1 MYKHLPPLKALRV
14 FEAVARNMSFSQA
27 AQELFVTQSAVSH
40 QVRQLEQFLGKKLF
54 IRQGKILS
62 LSSAGQLYFPT
73 VQRIFSSLDAVSA
86 KTMGQ
91 SAGITRLAVYS
102 SFALKWLVPK
112 LPEFRKQ
119 HPEIDLRLNMVTAA
133 DIDLDLLG
141 VDCGISVSC
150 DNPAYHFNHLR
161 SEEWFP
167 ICSPELYD
175 SFSQLPF
182 HEAILSYALLEGEH
196 QNQQN
201 DWERL
206 FNKLGLS
213 PGKDQAIHFFSH
225 SILLQQAAIE
235 GQGLA
240 LSTEI
245 LARNDIEA
253 GRLVQI
259 PLKFQQAADIS
270 TNFYFCCA
278 LERKNDIAIM
288 ALQAWLKSEF
298 AQEEKPF

>member
-14 FEAVARNMSFSQA
+14 FEAAARNMSFSLA

-40 QVRQLEQFLGKKLF
+40 QIRQLEQFLGKKLF

-62 LSSAGQLYFPT
+62 LSSAGRHYFPT
-73 VQRIFSSLDAVSA
+73 VQRIFCSLDAISA

-91 SAGITRLAVYS
+91 LSGITRLAVYS

-112 LPEFRKQ
+112 LPEFRKL
-119 HPEIDLRLNMVTAA
+119 HPEIDLRLTMVTEA
-133 DIDLDLLG
+133 DVDLDLLG
-141 VDCGISVSC
+141 VDCGISIRC

-161 SEEWFP
+161 SEQWFP
-167 ICSPELYD
+167 VCSPDLYD

-182 HEAILSYALLEGEH
+182 HEAILRYPLLEGEH
-196 QNQQN
+196 QNHQN

-206 FNKLGLS
+206 FEKLGLT
-213 PGKDQAIHFFSH
+213 PGKQQPIHFFSH

-235 GQGLA
+235 GQGIA

-259 PLKFQQAADIS
+259 PLKFQHTADIS
-270 TNFYFCCA
+270 THFYLCCA
-278 LERKNDIAIM
+278 LERKNDVAIL
-288 ALQAWLKSEF
+288 ALQTWLKSAF

>member
-14 FEAVARNMSFSQA
+14 FESAARKMSFSLA

-40 QVRQLEQFLGKKLF
+40 QIRQLEQFLGKKLF

-73 VQRIFSSLDAVSA
+73 VQRIFCSLDAVSA

-91 SAGITRLAVYS
+91 LSGITRLAVYS
-102 SFALKWLVPK
+102 SFALKWLVPR
-112 LPEFRKQ
+112 LPEFRKL
-119 HPEIDLRLNMVTAA
+119 HPEIDLRLTMVTDS

-141 VDCGISVSC
+141 VDCGISISC
-150 DNPAYHFNHLR
+150 DNHAYHFSHLR

-167 ICSPELYD
+167 VCSPELYD

-182 HEAILSYALLEGEH
+182 HEAILRYALLEGEH
-196 QNQQN
+196 QNYQN

-206 FNKLGLS
+206 FNKLGLT
-213 PGKDQAIHFFSH
+213 PGKQQPIHFFSH

-235 GQGLA
+235 GQGIA

-259 PLKFQQAADIS
+259 PLKFEQAPDIF
-270 TNFYFCCA
+270 THFYLCCA
-278 LERKNDIAIM
+278 LERKNDVDIM
-288 ALQAWLKSEF
+288 ALQKWLKSAFE
-298 AQEEKPF
+298 QEEKPF

>member
-1 MYKHLPPLKALRV
+1 MYKNLPPLKALKV
-14 FEAVARNMSFSQA
+14 FEAAARNMSFSLA
-27 AQELFVTQSAVSH
+27 AEELFVTQSAVSH

-62 LSSAGQLYFPT
+62 LSTAGRLYFPT

-91 SAGITRLAVYS
+91 SSGITRLAVYS
-102 SFALKWLVPK
+102 SFALKWLIPK
-112 LPEFRKQ
+112 LPEFRKL
-119 HPEIDLRLNMVTAA
+119 HPEIDLRLTMVTES
-133 DIDLDLLG
+133 DVDLDLLG
-141 VDCGISVSC
+141 VDCGISISC
-150 DNPAYHFNHLR
+150 DNPDYHFNHLR
-161 SEEWFP
+161 GEEWFP
-167 ICSPELYD
+167 VCSPELYA

-182 HEAILSYALLEGEH
+182 HEAILHYALLEGEH

-206 FNKLGLS
+206 FNKLKLS
-213 PGKDQAIHFFSH
+213 LGKQQAIHFFSH
-225 SILLQQAAIE
+225 TILLQQAAIE
-235 GQGLA
+235 GQGIA

-259 PLKFQQAADIS
+259 PLKFQPAADIS
-270 TNFYFCCA
+270 THFYFCCA
-278 LERKNDIAIM
+278 LERKNDVAIM
-288 ALQAWLKSEF
+288 ALQRWLKSAFE
-298 AQEEKPF
+298 QEDKPF